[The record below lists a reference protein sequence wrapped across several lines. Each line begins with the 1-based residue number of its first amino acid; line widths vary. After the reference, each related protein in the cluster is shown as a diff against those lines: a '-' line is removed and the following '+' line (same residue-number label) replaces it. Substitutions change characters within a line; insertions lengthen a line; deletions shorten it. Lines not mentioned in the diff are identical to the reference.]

1 MPTPFS
7 SLDVSGKTV
16 LVRVDFNVP
25 LDDEGTIT
33 DDTRVRGA
41 VPTIKDLLDRGAAV
55 VLMSHLGRPQK
66 QRREDGSIDR
76 AAFSVRPAAERLG
89 ELLGVKVSLAE
100 DVAGEDSQRRAKAL
114 RPGEVLMIEN
124 TRFEAGEEKGDQALA
139 ERMAQ
144 LGSVYVNDAFGAAHR
159 AHSST
164 TTVARH
170 FSQENKAAG
179 LLMAKELEAGQRLLD
194 HPERPFVA
202 ITGGAKVSDK
212 VLLLEQLLDVADEVI
227 VGGGMAYT
235 FTKAEG
241 GRIGTSLLESDLL
254 DKAREIRSLASE
266 KGVGF
271 HLPTDNVCTQE
282 FSPDAT
288 AALYPADDIPD
299 GWGGLDIGPASR
311 EAFARVIQR
320 AKTILWNGPMGVFEF
335 TSFAA
340 GTYAVAEAVADATD
354 QGAYSVIGGGDSASA
369 VTHGGYADRV
379 SFVSTGGG
387 AMLELL
393 EGKTLPG
400 VAALDD

>member
-1 MPTPFS
+1 MAKFQE
-7 SLDVSGKTV
+7 LDVSGKTV

-25 LDDEGTIT
+25 LHEGKVS

-41 VPTIKDLLDRGAAV
+41 LPTIKSLLDRGAAV

-66 QRREDGSIDR
+66 KKLEDGSIDR
-76 AAFSVRPAAERLG
+76 EKFSIRPAAKVLG
-89 ELLGVKVSLAE
+89 EHLGLQVKVAD
-100 DVAGEDSQRRAKAL
+100 DVAGEHALQLAKQL

-124 TRFEAGEEKGDQALA
+124 TRFEAGEEQGDEQLA
-139 ERMAQ
+139 KRMSQ

-164 TTVARH
+164 TTVASFFDH
-170 FSQENKAAG
+170 AHKAAG
-179 LLMAKELEAGQRLLD
+179 LLMAKELAAGAKLLND
-194 HPERPFVA
+194 PERPFVA

-212 VLLLEQLLDVADEVI
+212 VLLLEKLLDAADDVI

-235 FTKAEG
+235 FVAAQG
-241 GRIGTSLLESDLL
+241 GDIGTSLVEPDLIE
-254 DKAREIRSLASE
+254 KAGSILAQATE
-266 KGVGF
+266 KQTTI
-271 HLPTDNVCTQE
+271 HLPLDNVCTQE

-288 AALYPADDIPD
+288 AATFRTGEIPA
-299 GWGGLDIGPASR
+299 GWGGLDIGVESR
-311 EAFARVIQR
+311 QAFARVLAN

-335 TSFAA
+335 KAFAA
-340 GTYAVAEAVADATD
+340 GTYAVAEAVAAATD

-369 VTHGGYADRV
+369 VTQGGYADRV

-393 EGKTLPG
+393 EGKDLPG
-400 VAALDD
+400 VAALTE